1 MACNGGSRGWDDMI
15 WQEMIAPV
23 VVGFSLSLIVCVAL
37 VVTQNLHGHFTHDD
51 QTGVQKFHHKPTP
64 RIGGAAI
71 AVAYALVWP
80 VIPAEIQ
87 GMWAMIGIAGIPA
100 LVAGLSEDLTRQVG
114 VRTRLLATMFSG
126 LILAILTG
134 YTMHK
139 VDLPGVD
146 WLLGFFPVALVFT
159 AFAIGGVANS
169 INIIDGFNGL
179 AAGTLLI
186 MFSTFAAIAWLVDDT
201 LIFSLAIVFSA
212 LILGFFVVNFPLGR
226 IFLGDGGA
234 YFCGFLLATLGVLLP
249 MRNPEI
255 SAWTAIL
262 ICGYP
267 VIETLASMWRK
278 SRREGHSV
286 GRPDG
291 VHFHMLAYRRYARR
305 IVKKGAS
312 NRHLRNPVT
321 SVVTWFLPL
330 LTAVLAVISYDN
342 TWLSAVF
349 FFLTVVVY
357 DEVYRVMSLNS
368 TRLPTSLARLL

>member
-1 MACNGGSRGWDDMI
+1 MD
-15 WQEMIAPV
+15 WQALIAPA
-23 VVGFSLSLIVCVAL
+23 VVGFSISLIVCVAL
-37 VVTQNLHGHFTHDD
+37 VVTQHLHGHFTHDD
-51 QTGVQKFHHKPTP
+51 HNGVQKFHVMPTP

-71 AVAYALVWP
+71 AIAYAMVWP
-80 VIPAEIQ
+80 FVPEDIR
-87 GMWAMIGIAGIPA
+87 GMWAMIGLAGIPA
-100 LVAGLSEDLTRQVG
+100 LVAGLGEDLTRHVG
-114 VRTRLLATMFSG
+114 IRTRLLATMASG
-126 LILAILTG
+126 LILAVLTG

-146 WLLGFFPVALVFT
+146 LLLQFYPLALLFT
-159 AFAIGGVANS
+159 AFAVGGVANA

-186 MFSTFAAIAWLVDDT
+186 MFGTFAAVAWLVDDMLVFCLAT
-201 LIFSLAIVFSA
+201 FFST

-234 YFCGFLLATLGVLLP
+234 YFSGFLLATLGVLLP

-255 SAWTAIL
+255 SSWTAIL

-278 SRREGHSV
+278 SHRDGHSV
-286 GRPDG
+286 GKPDR

-305 IVKKGAS
+305 FVKVGP

-330 LTAVLAVISYDN
+330 LTSVLAVLSYDN
-342 TWLSAVF
+342 AWLSAAF
-349 FFLTVVVY
+349 FFLTVIVY
-357 DEVYRVMSLNS
+357 DEVYRVMSLNGP
-368 TRLPTSLARLL
+368 RLSMSLSRLL